1 MFHIKPKGKDIF
13 LDINIK
19 NNDPFNC
26 INITLSKS
34 PHIWIYNKKDK
45 IIKNNQTN
53 GILIHKYHGW
63 IPDAMNIL
71 LLNKNDYDI
80 YFKPIEWDYQENILS
95 TIINNKKYVLCV
107 NNDNNILLK
116 KTNINSSIHQWD
128 LIPVN

>member
-45 IIKNNQTN
+45 IIKNHQTN
-53 GILIHKYHGW
+53 GTLIHKYHGW

-80 YFKPIEWDYQENILS
+80 YFKPILWDYQGNTLS
-95 TIINNKKYVLCV
+95 TIINNKKFFLCV
-107 NNDNNILLK
+107 NNDNILLK
-116 KTNINSSIHQWD
+116 KTNITSSIHQWD

>member
-34 PHIWIYNKKDK
+34 PHIWNYNIKDK

-53 GILIHKYHGW
+53 GILIHKYHGL

-95 TIINNKKYVLCV
+95 TIINNKKYVLCI